1 MSVSVVGDRYA
12 QALFEL
18 GIDDGQIDRIV
29 EEFALIARAWA
40 ASADLREAL
49 ENPRVSHEG
58 KKAVVTELARWM
70 GVSQVAKNTLE
81 LLVDRRRAKTIPF
94 IARRLG
100 ELADAHKGVV
110 RAEVTTAVTL
120 DDSYYSRLQSR
131 LEHMTGKHVVVNR
144 LTDPSLIAGVVTRV
158 GDRVFDGSLRT
169 RLQSLRDAMMPG
181 R

>member
-1 MSVSVVGDRYA
+1 MSVSVVADRYA

-18 GIDDGQIDRIV
+18 GIDEGQIDRLV

-40 ASADLREAL
+40 ETAELRDAL
-49 ENPRVSHEG
+49 ENPRVPHPA
-58 KKAVVTELARWM
+58 KKAVVAELAQSM

-120 DDSYYSRLQSR
+120 DDSYYSRLQSQ
-131 LEHMTGKHVVVNR
+131 LERMTGKRVVVHR
-144 LTDPSLIAGVVTRV
+144 LTDPALIAGVVTRL

-169 RLQSLRDAMMPG
+169 RLHSLRDAMMPG